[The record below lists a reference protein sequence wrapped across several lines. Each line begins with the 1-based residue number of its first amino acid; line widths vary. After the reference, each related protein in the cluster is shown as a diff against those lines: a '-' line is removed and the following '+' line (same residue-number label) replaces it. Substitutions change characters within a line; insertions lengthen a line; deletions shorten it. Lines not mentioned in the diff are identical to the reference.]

1 MTRRKPLLSALVRS
15 TLDITLSLLWGNMLH
30 KVMQTCMTEQRW
42 DGRFIEEYTEEIIK
56 KNLAELVKI
65 NVSIDEAKREV
76 KVRSKGLRLFSE
88 HYIAVTPKADVI
100 LTNTRSSADQN
111 SLLAISQLHD
121 VEEDIWSP
129 TYGLKGKNPS

>member
-76 KVRSKGLRLFSE
+76 KVRSKGL
-88 HYIAVTPKADVI
+88 
-100 LTNTRSSADQN
+100 
-111 SLLAISQLHD
+111 
-121 VEEDIWSP
+121 
-129 TYGLKGKNPS
+129 